1 MARFQA
7 FANAGDWGPI
17 AREML
22 ENGDL
27 TEADLSTARGGIR
40 LSSGRAKGE
49 KKRLAAELQGS
60 LALDF
65 NADQLQGASDA
76 GVVALGKQRKAK
88 AVRWDSSVNSPS
100 PASPPDPTPHRPAR
114 RRPRMTPVAEGS
126 QSRSTTRRRRPSPR
140 RLLL

>member
-1 MARFQA
+1 MVLSEGYKDQEAVMARFQA

-65 NADQLQGASDA
+65 NADGS
-76 GVVALGKQRKAK
+76 QRTRAH
-88 AVRWDSSVNSPS
+88 A
-100 PASPPDPTPHRPAR
+100 PTA
-114 RRPRMTPVAEGS
+114 RPRP
-126 QSRSTTRRRRPSPR
+126 
-140 RLLL
+140 